1 MHICKEGVNLRTV
14 KEANE
19 RKNEILDVAKDLFM
33 KQGYNQTNTNEIV
46 KAVGIARGT
55 LYYHF
60 KSKEEIMDAIIVR
73 QGDELVRR
81 AENIAD
87 DKMQSVFERIFNIIM
102 SLKIEEQEQELVAHI
117 HRPENA
123 LMHQRIEKMIVE
135 KITPIL
141 TEVILEGI
149 EEGVFK
155 TAYPYECVEMILI
168 YANTAFDE
176 EDSDPSSRDLRK
188 KVNGFIYNLER
199 LLGCKSGSL
208 DFIRKTFEV

>member
-1 MHICKEGVNLRTV
+1 MRTV

-176 EDSDPSSRDLRK
+176 VDSDYLDRDLRK

>member
-1 MHICKEGVNLRTV
+1 LRTV

-176 EDSDPSSRDLRK
+176 VDSDYLDRDLRK

>member
-1 MHICKEGVNLRTV
+1 LRTV